1 MKITSVCVHAI
12 KLPLK
17 RPFIIAYASY
27 EDMPSIIVKVETDN
41 GLVGLGEAV
50 PDQNVTGETWES
62 TYTML
67 VHNLAPVVIGEN
79 PFDIERIHEKI
90 NQAVWGVPAAKA
102 AIDIACYDL
111 MGKAAG
117 QPVYHF
123 LGGKYH
129 TTLSFPYVLSILEP
143 EVMAAEARQA
153 VAAGY
158 GSIKIKVGADLQT
171 DIQRIRAVRQAVG
184 PSVGL
189 RVDANQGW
197 ENRANSLLVLQQIE
211 DCHIDWMEQPVLA
224 DDLDAL
230 AEIRRQTTI
239 PIMVD
244 EGLHGTKEMREVIA
258 KKAADK
264 VNIKLMKS
272 GGIYPAL
279 KLVNQAEMAGMEC
292 QIGSMLESS
301 IGSAAGAHLSLAKK
315 NIISNELAGP
325 AIISRDVAQL
335 MVHGSQIVVS
345 DQPGLGVELDEAV
358 LADITERSEKVIG
371 AKRQPV

>member
-1 MKITSVCVHAI
+1 MKITAVSIHAVR
-12 KLPLK
+12 LPLK

-27 EDMPSIIVKVETDN
+27 DDMPSIIVKVETDN

-62 TYTML
+62 TYAML

-79 PFDIERIHEKI
+79 PFDIERIHEKLDQTI
-90 NQAVWGVPAAKA
+90 WGAPAAKA

-117 QPVYHF
+117 HPVYHF

-129 TTLSFPYVLSILEP
+129 ATLSFPYVLSILEP
-143 EVMAAEARQA
+143 EIMAAEAKQA

-158 GSIKIKVGADLQT
+158 DSIKIKVGADLAT
-171 DIQRIRAVRQAVG
+171 DIGRIRAVRQAVG
-184 PSVGL
+184 PGIGL

-197 ENRANSLLVLQQIE
+197 VNRGNSLHVLKEIE
-211 DCHIDWMEQPVLA
+211 DCRIDWMEQPVLA

-258 KKAADK
+258 KKAADM

-279 KLVNQAEMAGMEC
+279 KLVNQAEMTGMEC

-301 IGSAAGAHLSLAKK
+301 IASAAGAHLSLAKK

-325 AIISRDVAQL
+325 AFISRDVAQL
-335 MVHGSQIVVS
+335 AIHGSQIVVS
-345 DQPGLGVELDEAV
+345 DQPGLGVELNETV
-358 LADITERSEKVIG
+358 LADITVRSEQVIG
-371 AKRQPV
+371 AKQQSE